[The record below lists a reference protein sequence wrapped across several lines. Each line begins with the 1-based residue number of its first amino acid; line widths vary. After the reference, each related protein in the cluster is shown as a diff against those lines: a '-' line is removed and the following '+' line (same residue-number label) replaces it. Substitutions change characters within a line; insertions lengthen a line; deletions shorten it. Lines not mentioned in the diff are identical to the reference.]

1 MVGDHNEEETCLK
14 GHPTIATVLGFGTN
28 LLLAAM
34 VVDRVV
40 KRQPLKGYIGIMTS
54 GRSMADQSHSQFSLL
69 RTALSRYPLASDCM
83 GDALNASS
91 PLGTQLEPWT
101 EALVMIQ

>member
-1 MVGDHNEEETCLK
+1 MVGGHNREETCLK

-54 GRSMADQSHSQFSLL
+54 GRSMAD
-69 RTALSRYPLASDCM
+69 
-83 GDALNASS
+83 
-91 PLGTQLEPWT
+91 
-101 EALVMIQ
+101 